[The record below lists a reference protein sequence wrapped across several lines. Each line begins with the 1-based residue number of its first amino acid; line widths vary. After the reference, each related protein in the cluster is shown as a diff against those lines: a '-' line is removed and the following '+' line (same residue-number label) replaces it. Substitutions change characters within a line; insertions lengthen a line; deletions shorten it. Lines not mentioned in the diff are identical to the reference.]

1 VQIKGDNQGVLALVK
16 NLYLYKQSK
25 HIDIQYYHIRDLEAR
40 KRITV
45 SYIQTT
51 SIVADRMTKPLDR
64 IAFQRF
70 RELMG
75 MTTGTVQK
83 DRRSYRSQGSP

>member
-1 VQIKGDNQGVLALVK
+1 VQIKGDNQGTLALVK
-16 NLYLYKQSK
+16 NLHLHEQSK
-25 HIDIQYYHIRDLEAR
+25 HIDIQYYYIRDLEAR

-45 SYIQTT
+45 SYIPTT
-51 SIVADRMTKPLDR
+51 SIVADGMTKPLDQ

-70 RELMG
+70 RELIG

-83 DRRSYRSQGSP
+83 DRRSCGSQGSL